1 MTEKNQ
7 ALPLND
13 DVLDE
18 VAGGDGGGASL
29 DYSGAT
35 VDKNGFT
42 TTERFYCPKCGAEI
56 FKETKLAYVPGV
68 SFGRITRRV
77 TVCHCPSC
85 NDYFDPE
92 RLKNNPDTYWHAITK
107 TF

>member
-18 VAGGDGGGASL
+18 VAGGDGGASL

-56 FKETKLAYVPGV
+56 FEESWMEYFSSTTL
-68 SFGRITRRV
+68 GRLSYEV
-77 TVCHCPSC
+77 TVCHCPNC
-85 NDYFDPE
+85 NKSFKPE
-92 RLKNNPDTYWHAITK
+92 KLKKNPDTYWHTITK
-107 TF
+107 SF